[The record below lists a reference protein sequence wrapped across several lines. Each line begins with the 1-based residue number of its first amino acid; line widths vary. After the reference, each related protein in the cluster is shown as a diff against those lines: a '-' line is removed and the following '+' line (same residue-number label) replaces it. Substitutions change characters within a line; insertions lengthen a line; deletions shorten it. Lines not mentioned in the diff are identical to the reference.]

1 MARTGLF
8 RVLLIPAATTFGGSV
23 TEFITTSGEKVSL
36 SWIDPEIARLPD
48 DWFDLSKRTQLGEKV
63 YGAFHGTDITLPLE
77 EQWQHQSVDVTIPE
91 ELEGSYMLL
100 FYYYDYANNVGKL
113 AKAGDGE
120 NSIDGAS
127 GVQFAKDAGRV
138 YYLLL
143 DQNTGNGKM
152 EWWDGEN
159 RETIDGGVFAFQY
172 KGNGKAALVYDYDL
186 VTLTGGLG
194 YYDGKGVTKLDEDIT
209 AIFIN

>member
-1 MARTGLF
+1 MQME
-8 RVLLIPAATTFGGSV
+8 FGSSV
-23 TEFITTSGEKVSL
+23 EVTVVQENVEEFAFVGK
-36 SWIDPEIARLPD
+36 D
-48 DWFDLSKRTQLGEKV
+48 D
-63 YGAFHGTDITLPLE
+63 
-77 EQWQHQSVDVTIPE
+77 
-91 ELEGSYMLL
+91 L

-113 AKAGDGE
+113 AKAGEGDNCIE
-120 NSIDGAS
+120 GAS

-172 KGNGKAALVYDYDL
+172 KGNGKAALVYGYDL
-186 VTLTGGLG
+186 ATLTGGLG
-194 YYDGKGVTKLDEDIT
+194 YYDGKGVTKLDEDVT